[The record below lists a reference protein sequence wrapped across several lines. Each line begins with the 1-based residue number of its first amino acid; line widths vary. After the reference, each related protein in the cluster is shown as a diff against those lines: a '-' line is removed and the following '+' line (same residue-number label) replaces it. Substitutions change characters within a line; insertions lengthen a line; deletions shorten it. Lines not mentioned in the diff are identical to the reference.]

1 MQSATLHRSL
11 LAGLALACLGLSSCS
26 STPSKTACAA
36 MDWRTVGYED
46 GAAGYPASRIGVHR
60 RACGEHGV
68 APDFDAYQA
77 GRTEG
82 LHEYCTAANGYRI
95 GASGGQ
101 YATVCP
107 VEREAD
113 FVQAYS
119 EGQGLYALRSRVS
132 ATSSQLS
139 AKRRELER
147 LEKGMVSNAAAA
159 VDETM
164 TKEDRVNAV
173 LDTAKTAE
181 RIGLVKGEIRVLQE
195 NLARHQQ
202 ELDEYMAVHP
212 PLVSSR

>member
-1 MQSATLHRSL
+1 MQNATLHRCL
-11 LAGLALACLGLSSCS
+11 IAGLALACLGLVSCS

-46 GAAGYPASRIGVHR
+46 GAAGYPASRIGAHR

-77 GRTEG
+77 GRAEG
-82 LHEYCTAANGYRI
+82 LGEYCTAANGYRV
-95 GASGGQ
+95 GASGSQ
-101 YATVCP
+101 YANVCP

-113 FVQAYS
+113 FVRAYS
-119 EGQGLYALRSRVS
+119 EGHGLYVLRSRVAS
-132 ATSSQLS
+132 TGSQLS
-139 AKRRELER
+139 ARRNELAR
-147 LEKGMVSNAAAA
+147 LEKGVISNAAAA
-159 VDETM
+159 VDET
-164 TKEDRVNAV
+164 TTREARVNAV

-181 RIGLVKGEIRVLQE
+181 RIGQVKTEIRVLEE

-202 ELDEYMAVHP
+202 ELDDYAAIYP

>member
-1 MQSATLHRSL
+1 MQSATLHRCL
-11 LAGLALACLGLSSCS
+11 LAGLALACLGLASCS

-77 GRTEG
+77 GRAEG
-82 LHEYCTAANGYRI
+82 LNEYCTAANGYRV

-101 YATVCP
+101 YANVCP
-107 VEREAD
+107 IEREAD

-119 EGQGLYALRSRVS
+119 EGQGLYVLRSRVS
-132 ATSSQLS
+132 STGSQLS
-139 AKRRELER
+139 ARRRELER
-147 LEKGMVSNAAAA
+147 LEKGVVSNAAAA
-159 VDETM
+159 VDETT
-164 TKEDRVNAV
+164 TKEARVNAV

-181 RIGLVKGEIRVLQE
+181 RIGQVRSEIRVLEE
-195 NLARHQQ
+195 NLARHQR
-202 ELDEYMAVHP
+202 ELDDYLATHP